1 VIPPISGAIGPLG
14 PAEWTMAPP
23 MVSDPAVAANAA
35 TGANAAAATG
45 AVDPANAVQGT
56 SFGGV
61 LTQAIN
67 SLEQSQVKGASAAQ
81 ALATGQA
88 TDPTQ
93 AVTAVENASLEM
105 QLASQVRTKFD
116 EAANTI
122 FQTQA

>member
-1 VIPPISGAIGPLG
+1 
-14 PAEWTMAPP
+14 MAPP
-23 MVSDPAVAANAA
+23 LAPDAAAQATAA

-45 AVDPANAVQGT
+45 AVDPSNAVQGT
-56 SFGGV
+56 SFGGA

-67 SLEQSQVKGASAAQ
+67 SLEQSQVKGSNAAQ

-105 QLASQVRTKFD
+105 QLASQVRTKLD